1 MITIQPLQRFDAE
14 PFKAIASGYTTAEM
28 YRVSREESDAGTSFL
43 LTLEALPELQVFR
56 YPFSD
61 DDLNHYRSIIPGDYC
76 LAAYDGD
83 RQVGVAI
90 AEPQTWNRVLWVWD
104 FHVAQTHRGRGVGRR
119 LMNALT
125 ERARRDGLRA
135 IVCETQN
142 TNVPAIRFYRAV
154 GFSLEGV
161 DISYYTNEDMMPGR
175 TVAVFMKLRLE

>member
-1 MITIQPLQRFDAE
+1 MIKIQPLQRFDAE
-14 PFKAIASGYTTAEM
+14 LFKAIASGYTTAEI
-28 YRVSREESDAGTSFL
+28 YRVSREESDANTSFSL
-43 LTLEALPELQVFR
+43 SLEVLSEPQVFR

-61 DDLNHYRSIIPGDYC
+61 DDLAHYGSIIPGDYC

-83 RQVGVAI
+83 WQVGLAI

-104 FHVAQTHRGRGVGRR
+104 FHVAQTHRGLGIGRR
-119 LMNALT
+119 LMNALA
-125 ERARRDGLRA
+125 ERARPDGLRA

-161 DISYYTNEDMMPGR
+161 DISYYSNEDLLPGR
-175 TVAVFMKLRLE
+175 TVAVFMKLRLD